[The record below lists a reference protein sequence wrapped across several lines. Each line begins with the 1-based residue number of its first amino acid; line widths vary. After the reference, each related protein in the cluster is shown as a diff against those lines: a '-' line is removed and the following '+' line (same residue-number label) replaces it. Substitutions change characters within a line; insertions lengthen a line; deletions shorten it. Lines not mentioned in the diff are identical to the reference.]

1 MQSIYSMCL
10 IIFVLLNNFNFQS
23 VDTKQSNHLVFEIRQ
38 AIKFV
43 MSDFKHLEYLPGF
56 CIPKV
61 NVLI

>member
-1 MQSIYSMCL
+1 M
-10 IIFVLLNNFNFQS
+10 
-23 VDTKQSNHLVFEIRQ
+23 KQSNHLVFEIRQ

-61 NVLI
+61 S